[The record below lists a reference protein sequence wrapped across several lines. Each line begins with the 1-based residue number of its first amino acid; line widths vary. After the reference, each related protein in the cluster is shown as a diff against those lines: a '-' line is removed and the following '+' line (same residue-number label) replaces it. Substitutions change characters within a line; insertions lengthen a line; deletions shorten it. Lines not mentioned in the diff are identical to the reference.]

1 MDLPPDPRLKIPS
14 YSRDETIA
22 AVMDYYQ
29 FLTKMPF
36 LEPSD
41 ILYPP
46 PEGWP
51 QITKERLAKKSDEVI
66 ELLRHLPY
74 VDSRREVWQIM
85 PDSRPCDY
93 VNKHPKD
100 YKPYTPGDFEFPPWV
115 INLTF
120 GGRYGKSLMFDTTD
134 GMALEC
140 YLPLIFSISL

>member
-1 MDLPPDPRLKIPS
+1 
-14 YSRDETIA
+14 
-22 AVMDYYQ
+22 MDYYQ

-120 GGRYGKSLMFDTTD
+120 GGRYGKSLFDTTD

-140 YLPLIFSISL
+140 YFALDL